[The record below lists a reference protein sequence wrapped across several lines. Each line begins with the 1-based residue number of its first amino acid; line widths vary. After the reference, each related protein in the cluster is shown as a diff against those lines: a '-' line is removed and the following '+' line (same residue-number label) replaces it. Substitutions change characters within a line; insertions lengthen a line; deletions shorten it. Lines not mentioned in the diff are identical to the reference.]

1 MYELTSAGEG
11 VFLFVNGY
19 PISEVFPTEGG
30 SRGAMDD
37 TKAYLNKL
45 HETQAKDEKNRRTHG
60 KGDPDR
66 KLPGKQKE
74 R

>member
-1 MYELTSAGEG
+1 ME
-11 VFLFVNGY
+11 
-19 PISEVFPTEGG
+19 
-30 SRGAMDD
+30 D
-37 TKAYLNKL
+37 TVSYLNKL
-45 HETQAKDEKNRRTHG
+45 HDTQAKDEKNRRTHG

>member
-1 MYELTSAGEG
+1 MDILWSKS
-11 VFLFVNGY
+11 FRK
-19 PISEVFPTEGG
+19 GG
-30 SRGAMDD
+30 GAAMED
-37 TKAYLNKL
+37 TVSYLNKL
-45 HETQAKDEKNRRTHG
+45 HDTQAKDEKNRRTHG